1 VDVRRAAGVVAREGG
16 FEGCHAVG
24 VCLLDAAEEGRV
36 EVGFVVGVAVA
47 VCYDAGVD
55 AGAVAVPDLDVD
67 VRDGLAGVDV
77 DDLVVE
83 GDVDAG
89 FVVGDVLSDEFA
101 SNIWTSQFD
110 SSAKEVA
117 LTVRTLGDLRSQ
129 DAGSIAT
136 EQLRSI
142 GVLGVSRVRLVVGCR
157 QDLLEVPPRHA
168 TASTCL
174 LNSCRATSDAASL
187 DAASTKAL
195 GTVGEVLSVNGVDE
209 VTTLG
214 DLFRDVVSGV
224 SVNGAEQS
232 GQSHEA

>member
-1 VDVRRAAGVVAREGG
+1 VAREGG
-16 FEGCHAVG
+16 FEGCYAVG
-24 VCLLDAAEEGRV
+24 VCLLDAAEEGCV

-47 VCYDAGVD
+47 VCYDAGVN

-101 SNIWTSQFD
+101 SNIWNSQFD
-110 SSAKEVA
+110 SSLWDAI
-117 LTVRTLGDLRSQ
+117 LTVRPLGHLRSQ
-129 DAGSIAT
+129 NAGSVAT
-136 EQLRSI
+136 EQLRGI
-142 GVLGVSRVRLVVGCR
+142 GILGISRIRLVVGCR
-157 QDLLEVPPRHA
+157 QDLLEIPLRHA
-168 TASTCL
+168 TASTRL

-195 GTVGEVLSVNGVDE
+195 GTVREVLSVDGVDE

-214 DLFRDVVSGV
+214 NFLRDVVSGV
-224 SVNGAEQS
+224 SVDGAEES